1 MVRFPQGLDVYFFK
15 ESSSRIYDVCLIVRL
30 GWDNS
35 DRDGDKSDQVYSLS
49 LSLQDLR
56 NQYYVAML
64 YRKCVRW
71 QIQQQRR

>member
-49 LSLQDLR
+49 LSARFAKSILCCHA
-56 NQYYVAML
+56 VP
-64 YRKCVRW
+64 
-71 QIQQQRR
+71 